1 MKKLL
6 TVISIIVILITILG
20 CNRSNF
26 KVSITDSKT
35 GFPIEEK
42 IQINGK
48 SVEINNGIL
57 YLNEGNYTIEKE
69 GYGNLSLSIGI
80 SSTGINLVN
89 TYMEPISYLV
99 VQTDTQDTK
108 ILIDGAERKGKI
120 VNFEPSALSAN
131 GQTESIIISPVNE
144 GQHSIVIEAPFYIT
158 KKITEEF
165 HKGENLINANLAL
178 DSEKVQEL
186 LKNIEFPEDN
196 KNFNFSITING
207 DISKNKFSYDLKGA
221 VKNNSIENISDNN
234 VSYTFKNGEPFI
246 NNEQVNDLERA
257 TILKF
262 ARDTIQEFLQFKNK
276 TKSLNI
282 KQVNNDTISFT
293 GEREFEDRKFSETIK
308 LTLYENKVSS
318 VTVNISSQDLQVDL
332 EATMSITIN

>member
-6 TVISIIVILITILG
+6 TVISIIAILITILG

-35 GFPIEEK
+35 DFPIKGK

-57 YLNEGNYTIEKE
+57 YLNEGDYTIEKE
-69 GYGNLSLSIGI
+69 SYGNLSLSIGI
-80 SSTGINLVN
+80 NSTGINLVN

-120 VNFEPSALSAN
+120 EE
-131 GQTESIIISPVNE
+131 ESIIISPVSE
-144 GQHSIVIEAPFYIT
+144 GQHSIVIEASFYIT

-207 DISKNKFSYDLKGA
+207 DISKNKFSYDLKGV
-221 VKNNSIENISDNN
+221 VKNNAIENISDNN

-246 NNEQVNDLERA
+246 NNEQVDDLEKA
-257 TILKF
+257 TLLKF

-276 TKSLNI
+276 TKNLNI

-318 VTVNISSQDLQVDL
+318 ITVNISSQDLQVDL
-332 EATMSITIN
+332 EATISITIN

>member
-1 MKKLL
+1 MKRLL
-6 TVISIIVILITILG
+6 TVISIIAILITIFG

-35 GFPIEEK
+35 GFPIEGK
-42 IQINGK
+42 IQVNGK
-48 SVEINNGIL
+48 SVKINEGIL
-57 YLNEGNYTIEKE
+57 YLNEGDYTIEKE
-69 GYGNLSLSIGI
+69 SYGNLNL
-80 SSTGINLVN
+80 GINGN
-89 TYMEPISYLV
+89 RANNISTYMEPISYLIIL
-99 VQTDTQDTK
+99 TDNQNAK
-108 ILIDGAERKGKI
+108 ILIDEAERKGKI
-120 VNFEPSALSAN
+120 EE
-131 GQTESIIISPVNE
+131 ESIIISPVNE

-165 HKGENLINANLAL
+165 HKGKNLINANLAL

-234 VSYTFKNGEPFI
+234 ISYTFKNGEPFI
-246 NNEQVNDLERA
+246 NNEQVDDLERV

-262 ARDTIQEFLQFKNK
+262 ARDTIQEFLQFKEK
-276 TKSLNI
+276 IKSLNL
-282 KQVNNDTISFT
+282 KDANTDSISFT

-332 EATMSITIN
+332 EATLSITIN

>member
-1 MKKLL
+1 MKRLL
-6 TVISIIVILITILG
+6 TVISIIAILITIFG

-35 GFPIEEK
+35 GFPIEGK
-42 IQINGK
+42 IQVNGK
-48 SVEINNGIL
+48 SVKINEGIL
-57 YLNEGNYTIEKE
+57 YLNEGDYTIEKE
-69 GYGNLSLSIGI
+69 GYGNLNL
-80 SSTGINLVN
+80 GINGN
-89 TYMEPISYLV
+89 RTNNISTYMEPISYLIIL
-99 VQTDTQDTK
+99 TDNQNAK
-108 ILIDGAERKGKI
+108 ILIDEAERKGKI
-120 VNFEPSALSAN
+120 EE
-131 GQTESIIISPVNE
+131 ESIIISPVNE

-158 KKITEEF
+158 RKITEEF

-246 NNEQVNDLERA
+246 NNEQVDDLERA

-262 ARDTIQEFLQFKNK
+262 ARDTIQEFLQFKEK
-276 TKSLNI
+276 IKSLNL
-282 KQVNNDTISFT
+282 KDANTDSISFT

-332 EATMSITIN
+332 EATISITIN

>member
-1 MKKLL
+1 MKRLL
-6 TVISIIVILITILG
+6 TVISIIAILITILG

-26 KVSITDSKT
+26 KVNITDSKT
-35 GFPIEEK
+35 GFPIEGK
-42 IQINGK
+42 IQVNGK
-48 SVEINNGIL
+48 SVKINEGIL
-57 YLNEGNYTIEKE
+57 YLNEGDYTIEKE
-69 GYGNLSLSIGI
+69 GYGNLNL
-80 SSTGINLVN
+80 GINGN
-89 TYMEPISYLV
+89 RTNNIGTYMEPISYLV

-120 VNFEPSALSAN
+120 EE
-131 GQTESIIISPVNE
+131 ESIIISPVNE

-158 KKITEEF
+158 RKITEEF

-234 VSYTFKNGEPFI
+234 ISYTFKNGEPFI
-246 NNEQVNDLERA
+246 NNEQVDDLERA

-262 ARDTIQEFLQFKNK
+262 ARDTIQEFLQFKEK
-276 TKSLNI
+276 IKSLNL
-282 KQVNNDTISFT
+282 KDANTDSISFT

-332 EATMSITIN
+332 EATLSITIN

>member
-1 MKKLL
+1 VKKLL
-6 TVISIIVILITILG
+6 TVISIIAILITIFG

-35 GFPIEEK
+35 GFPIEGK
-42 IQINGK
+42 IQVNRK
-48 SVEINNGIL
+48 SVKINDGIL
-57 YLNEGNYTIEKE
+57 YLNEGDYTIEKE
-69 GYGNLSLSIGI
+69 GYENLNL
-80 SSTGINLVN
+80 GINGN
-89 TYMEPISYLV
+89 RTNNISTYMEPISYLIIL
-99 VQTDTQDTK
+99 TDNQNAK
-108 ILIDGAERKGKI
+108 ILIDEAERKGKI
-120 VNFEPSALSAN
+120 EE
-131 GQTESIIISPVNE
+131 ESIIISPVNE

-158 KKITEEF
+158 RKITEEF

-246 NNEQVNDLERA
+246 NNEQVDDLERA

-262 ARDTIQEFLQFKNK
+262 ARDTIQEFLQFKEK
-276 TKSLNI
+276 IKSLNL
-282 KQVNNDTISFT
+282 KDANTDSISFT

-332 EATMSITIN
+332 EATISITIN

>member
-1 MKKLL
+1 VKKLL
-6 TVISIIVILITILG
+6 TVISIIAILITILG

-35 GFPIEEK
+35 GFPIEGK

-48 SVEINNGIL
+48 SAEINNGIL
-57 YLNEGNYTIEKE
+57 YLNEGDYTIEKE
-69 GYGNLSLSIGI
+69 GYGNLNL
-80 SSTGINLVN
+80 GINGN
-89 TYMEPISYLV
+89 RTNNISTYMEPISYLIIL
-99 VQTDTQDTK
+99 TDNQNAK
-108 ILIDGAERKGKI
+108 ILIDEAERKGKI
-120 VNFEPSALSAN
+120 EE
-131 GQTESIIISPVNE
+131 ESIIISPVNE

-221 VKNNSIENISDNN
+221 VKNNLIENISDNN
-234 VSYTFKNGEPFI
+234 VSYTFKNSEPFI
-246 NNEQVNDLERA
+246 NNEQVDDLERA

-262 ARDTIQEFLQFKNK
+262 ARDTIQEFLQFKEK
-276 TKSLNI
+276 IKSLNL
-282 KQVNNDTISFT
+282 KDANTDSISFT

-332 EATMSITIN
+332 EATISITIN

>member
-1 MKKLL
+1 MKRLL
-6 TVISIIVILITILG
+6 TVISIIAILITIFG

-35 GFPIEEK
+35 GFPIEGE

-48 SVEINNGIL
+48 STEINNGIL
-57 YLNEGNYTIEKE
+57 YLNEGDYTIEKE
-69 GYGNLSLSIGI
+69 GYGNLNL
-80 SSTGINLVN
+80 GINGN
-89 TYMEPISYLV
+89 RTNNISTYMEPISYLIIL
-99 VQTDTQDTK
+99 TDNQNAK
-108 ILIDGAERKGKI
+108 ILIDEAERKGKI
-120 VNFEPSALSAN
+120 EE
-131 GQTESIIISPVNE
+131 ESIIISPVNE

-158 KKITEEF
+158 RKITEEF

-246 NNEQVNDLERA
+246 NNEQVDDLERA

-262 ARDTIQEFLQFKNK
+262 ARDTIQEFLQFKEK
-276 TKSLNI
+276 IKSLNL
-282 KQVNNDTISFT
+282 KDANTDSISFT
-293 GEREFEDRKFSETIK
+293 GEREFEGRKFYEAIK

-332 EATMSITIN
+332 EATISITIN

>member
-1 MKKLL
+1 VKRLL
-6 TVISIIVILITILG
+6 TVISIIAILITILG

-26 KVSITDSKT
+26 KVNITDSKT
-35 GFPIEEK
+35 GFPIEGK

-48 SVEINNGIL
+48 SVKINEGIL
-57 YLNEGNYTIEKE
+57 YLNEGDYTIEKE
-69 GYGNLSLSIGI
+69 GYGNLNL
-80 SSTGINLVN
+80 GINGN
-89 TYMEPISYLV
+89 RTNNISTYMEPISYLIIL
-99 VQTDTQDTK
+99 TDNQNAK
-108 ILIDGAERKGKI
+108 ILIDEAERKGKI
-120 VNFEPSALSAN
+120 EE
-131 GQTESIIISPVNE
+131 ESIIISPVNE

-196 KNFNFSITING
+196 KNFNFSITITG
-207 DISKNKFSYDLKGA
+207 DNSKNKFSYDLKGA
-221 VKNNSIENISDNN
+221 VKNNLIENISDNN

-246 NNEQVNDLERA
+246 NNEQVDDLERA

-262 ARDTIQEFLQFKNK
+262 ARDTIQEFLQFKEK
-276 TKSLNI
+276 IKSLNL
-282 KQVNNDTISFT
+282 KDANTDSISFT

-332 EATMSITIN
+332 EATISITIN

>member
-6 TVISIIVILITILG
+6 TVISIIAILITILG

-26 KVSITDSKT
+26 KISITDSKT
-35 GFPIEEK
+35 DFPIEGK

-48 SVEINNGIL
+48 SAEINNGIL
-57 YLNEGNYTIEKE
+57 YLNERDYTIEKE
-69 GYGNLSLSIGI
+69 GYENLNL
-80 SSTGINLVN
+80 GINGN
-89 TYMEPISYLV
+89 RTNNISTYMEPISYLIIL
-99 VQTDTQDTK
+99 TDNQNAK
-108 ILIDGAERKGKI
+108 ILIDEAERKGKI
-120 VNFEPSALSAN
+120 EE
-131 GQTESIIISPVNE
+131 ESIIISPVNE

-158 KKITEEF
+158 RKITEEF

-246 NNEQVNDLERA
+246 NNEQVDDLEKA

-262 ARDTIQEFLQFKNK
+262 ARDTIQEFLQFKEK
-276 TKSLNI
+276 IKSLNL
-282 KQVNNDTISFT
+282 KDANTDSISFT

-332 EATMSITIN
+332 EATISITIN

>member
-1 MKKLL
+1 VKRLL
-6 TVISIIVILITILG
+6 TVISIIAILITILG

-26 KVSITDSKT
+26 KVNITDSKT
-35 GFPIEEK
+35 GFPIEGK
-42 IQINGK
+42 IQVNGK
-48 SVEINNGIL
+48 SVKINEGIL
-57 YLNEGNYTIEKE
+57 YLNEGDYTIEKE
-69 GYGNLSLSIGI
+69 GYGNLNL
-80 SSTGINLVN
+80 GINGN
-89 TYMEPISYLV
+89 RTNNIGTYMEPISYLV

-120 VNFEPSALSAN
+120 EE
-131 GQTESIIISPVNE
+131 ESIIISPVNE

-158 KKITEEF
+158 RKITEEF

-246 NNEQVNDLERA
+246 NNEQVDDLEKA

-262 ARDTIQEFLQFKNK
+262 ARDTIQEFLQFKEK
-276 TKSLNI
+276 IKSLNL
-282 KQVNNDTISFT
+282 KDANTDSISFT

-332 EATMSITIN
+332 EATLSITIN

>member
-6 TVISIIVILITILG
+6 TVISIIAILITILG

-26 KVSITDSKT
+26 KISITDSKT
-35 GFPIEEK
+35 DFPIEGK

-48 SVEINNGIL
+48 SAEINNGIL
-57 YLNEGNYTIEKE
+57 YLNERDYTIEKE
-69 GYGNLSLSIGI
+69 GYENLNL
-80 SSTGINLVN
+80 GINGN
-89 TYMEPISYLV
+89 RTNNISTYMEPISYLIIL
-99 VQTDTQDTK
+99 TDNQNAK
-108 ILIDGAERKGKI
+108 ILIDEAERKGKI
-120 VNFEPSALSAN
+120 EE
-131 GQTESIIISPVNE
+131 ESIIISPVNE

-158 KKITEEF
+158 RKITEEF

-246 NNEQVNDLERA
+246 NNEQVDDLEKA

-262 ARDTIQEFLQFKNK
+262 ARDTIQEFLQFKEK
-276 TKSLNI
+276 IKSLNL
-282 KQVNNDTISFT
+282 KDANTDSISFT

-332 EATMSITIN
+332 EATLSITIN

>member
-1 MKKLL
+1 VKKLL
-6 TVISIIVILITILG
+6 TVISIIAILITIFG

-26 KVSITDSKT
+26 KVNITDSKT
-35 GFPIEEK
+35 GFPIEGK
-42 IQINGK
+42 IQVNGK
-48 SVEINNGIL
+48 SVKINEGIL
-57 YLNEGNYTIEKE
+57 YLNEGDYTIEKE
-69 GYGNLSLSIGI
+69 GYGNLNL
-80 SSTGINLVN
+80 GINGN
-89 TYMEPISYLV
+89 RTNNISTYMEPISYLIIL
-99 VQTDTQDTK
+99 TDNQNAK
-108 ILIDGAERKGKI
+108 ILIDEAERKGKI
-120 VNFEPSALSAN
+120 EE
-131 GQTESIIISPVNE
+131 ESIIISPVNE

-196 KNFNFSITING
+196 KNFNFSITITG
-207 DISKNKFSYDLKGA
+207 DISKNKFSYDLEGA
-221 VKNNSIENISDNN
+221 VKNNLIENISDNN

-246 NNEQVNDLERA
+246 NNEQVDDLERA

-262 ARDTIQEFLQFKNK
+262 ARDTIQEFLQFKEK
-276 TKSLNI
+276 IKSLSLKDANT
-282 KQVNNDTISFT
+282 DSISFM

-332 EATMSITIN
+332 GATISITIN

>member
-1 MKKLL
+1 VKKLL
-6 TVISIIVILITILG
+6 TVISIIAILITILG

-26 KVSITDSKT
+26 KVNITDSKT
-35 GFPIEEK
+35 GFPIEGK
-42 IQINGK
+42 IQVNGK
-48 SVEINNGIL
+48 SVKINEGIL
-57 YLNEGNYTIEKE
+57 YLNEGDYTIEKE
-69 GYGNLSLSIGI
+69 GYGNLNL
-80 SSTGINLVN
+80 GINGN
-89 TYMEPISYLV
+89 GTNNISTYMEPISYLIIL
-99 VQTDTQDTK
+99 TDNQNAK
-108 ILIDGAERKGKI
+108 ILIDEAERKGKI
-120 VNFEPSALSAN
+120 EE
-131 GQTESIIISPVNE
+131 ESIIISPVNE

-221 VKNNSIENISDNN
+221 VKNNLIENISDNN

-246 NNEQVNDLERA
+246 NNEQVDDLERA

-262 ARDTIQEFLQFKNK
+262 ARDTIQEFLQFKEK
-276 TKSLNI
+276 IKSLNL
-282 KQVNNDTISFT
+282 KDANTDSISFT

-332 EATMSITIN
+332 EATISITIN

>member
-1 MKKLL
+1 MKRLL
-6 TVISIIVILITILG
+6 TVISIIAILITIFG

-35 GFPIEEK
+35 GFPIEGK
-42 IQINGK
+42 IQVNGK
-48 SVEINNGIL
+48 SVKINEGIL
-57 YLNEGNYTIEKE
+57 YLNEGDYTIEKE
-69 GYGNLSLSIGI
+69 GYGNLNL
-80 SSTGINLVN
+80 GINGN
-89 TYMEPISYLV
+89 RTNNISTYMEPISYLIIL
-99 VQTDTQDTK
+99 TDNQNTK
-108 ILIDGAERKGKI
+108 ILIDEAERKGKI
-120 VNFEPSALSAN
+120 EE
-131 GQTESIIISPVNE
+131 ESIIISPVNE

-196 KNFNFSITING
+196 KNFNFSITITG
-207 DISKNKFSYDLKGA
+207 DISKNKFSYDLEGA
-221 VKNNSIENISDNN
+221 VKNNLIENISDNN

-246 NNEQVNDLERA
+246 NNEQVDDLERA

-262 ARDTIQEFLQFKNK
+262 ARDTIQEFLQFKEK
-276 TKSLNI
+276 IKSLNL
-282 KQVNNDTISFT
+282 KDANTDSISFT

-332 EATMSITIN
+332 EATISITIN

>member
-1 MKKLL
+1 VKKLL
-6 TVISIIVILITILG
+6 TVISIIAILITIFG

-26 KVSITDSKT
+26 KVNITDSKT
-35 GFPIEEK
+35 GFPIEGK
-42 IQINGK
+42 IQVNGK
-48 SVEINNGIL
+48 SVKINEGIL
-57 YLNEGNYTIEKE
+57 YLNEGDYTIEKE
-69 GYGNLSLSIGI
+69 GYGNLNL
-80 SSTGINLVN
+80 GINGN
-89 TYMEPISYLV
+89 RTNNISTYMEPISYLIIL
-99 VQTDTQDTK
+99 TDNQNTK
-108 ILIDGAERKGKI
+108 ILIDEAERKGKI
-120 VNFEPSALSAN
+120 EE
-131 GQTESIIISPVNE
+131 ESIIISPVNE

-196 KNFNFSITING
+196 KNFNFSITITG
-207 DISKNKFSYDLKGA
+207 DISKNKFSYDLEGA
-221 VKNNSIENISDNN
+221 VKNNLIENISDNN

-246 NNEQVNDLERA
+246 NNEQVDDLERA

-262 ARDTIQEFLQFKNK
+262 ARDTIQEFLQFKEK
-276 TKSLNI
+276 IKSLNL
-282 KQVNNDTISFT
+282 KDANTDSISFT

-332 EATMSITIN
+332 EATISITIN

>member
-6 TVISIIVILITILG
+6 TVISIIAILITILG

-26 KVSITDSKT
+26 KVNITDSKT
-35 GFPIEEK
+35 GFPIEGK
-42 IQINGK
+42 IQVNGK
-48 SVEINNGIL
+48 SVKINEGIL
-57 YLNEGNYTIEKE
+57 YLNEGDYTIEKE
-69 GYGNLSLSIGI
+69 GYGNLNL
-80 SSTGINLVN
+80 GINGN
-89 TYMEPISYLV
+89 RTNNISTYMEPISYLIIL
-99 VQTDTQDTK
+99 TDNQNTK
-108 ILIDGAERKGKI
+108 ILIDEAERKGKI
-120 VNFEPSALSAN
+120 EE
-131 GQTESIIISPVNE
+131 ESIIISPVNE

-196 KNFNFSITING
+196 KNFNFSITITG

-221 VKNNSIENISDNN
+221 VKNNLIENISDNN
-234 VSYTFKNGEPFI
+234 VSYTFKNSEPFI
-246 NNEQVNDLERA
+246 NNEQVDDLERA

-262 ARDTIQEFLQFKNK
+262 ARDTIQEFLQFKEK
-276 TKSLNI
+276 IKSLNL
-282 KQVNNDTISFT
+282 KDANTDSISFT

-332 EATMSITIN
+332 EATISITIN

>member
-6 TVISIIVILITILG
+6 TVISIIAILITILG

-26 KVSITDSKT
+26 KVNITDSKT
-35 GFPIEEK
+35 GFPIEGK
-42 IQINGK
+42 IQVNGK
-48 SVEINNGIL
+48 SVKINEGIL
-57 YLNEGNYTIEKE
+57 YLNEGDYTIEKE
-69 GYGNLSLSIGI
+69 GYGNLNL
-80 SSTGINLVN
+80 GINGN
-89 TYMEPISYLV
+89 RTNNISTYMEPISYLIIL
-99 VQTDTQDTK
+99 TDNQNAK
-108 ILIDGAERKGKI
+108 ILIDEAERKGKI
-120 VNFEPSALSAN
+120 EE
-131 GQTESIIISPVNE
+131 ESIIISPVNE

-221 VKNNSIENISDNN
+221 VKNNLIENISDNN

-246 NNEQVNDLERA
+246 NNEQVDDLERA

-262 ARDTIQEFLQFKNK
+262 ARDTIQEFLQFKEK
-276 TKSLNI
+276 IKSLNL
-282 KQVNNDTISFT
+282 KDANTDSISFM

-332 EATMSITIN
+332 EATISITIN

>member
-1 MKKLL
+1 MKRLL
-6 TVISIIVILITILG
+6 TVISIIAILITIFG

-35 GFPIEEK
+35 GFPIEGK
-42 IQINGK
+42 IQVNGK
-48 SVEINNGIL
+48 SVKINEGIL
-57 YLNEGNYTIEKE
+57 YLNEGDYTIEKE
-69 GYGNLSLSIGI
+69 GYGNLNL
-80 SSTGINLVN
+80 GINGN
-89 TYMEPISYLV
+89 RTNNISTYMEPISYLIIL
-99 VQTDTQDTK
+99 TDNQNTK
-108 ILIDGAERKGKI
+108 ILIDEAERKGKI
-120 VNFEPSALSAN
+120 EE
-131 GQTESIIISPVNE
+131 ESIIISPVNE

-196 KNFNFSITING
+196 KNFNFSITITG
-207 DISKNKFSYDLKGA
+207 DISKNKFSYDLEGA
-221 VKNNSIENISDNN
+221 VKNNLIENISDNN
-234 VSYTFKNGEPFI
+234 VSYTFKNSEPFI
-246 NNEQVNDLERA
+246 NNEQVDDLERA

-262 ARDTIQEFLQFKNK
+262 ARDTIQEFLQFKEK
-276 TKSLNI
+276 IKSLNL
-282 KQVNNDTISFT
+282 KDANTDSISFT

-332 EATMSITIN
+332 EATISITIN

>member
-1 MKKLL
+1 VKKLL
-6 TVISIIVILITILG
+6 TVISIIAILITILG

-26 KVSITDSKT
+26 KISITDSKT
-35 GFPIEEK
+35 DFPIEGK

-48 SVEINNGIL
+48 SAEINNGIL
-57 YLNEGNYTIEKE
+57 YLNERDYTIEKE
-69 GYGNLSLSIGI
+69 GYENLNL
-80 SSTGINLVN
+80 GINGN
-89 TYMEPISYLV
+89 RTNNISTYMEPISYLIIL
-99 VQTDTQDTK
+99 TDNQNAK
-108 ILIDGAERKGKI
+108 ILIDEAERKGKI
-120 VNFEPSALSAN
+120 EE
-131 GQTESIIISPVNE
+131 ESIIISPVNE

-158 KKITEEF
+158 RKITEEF

-246 NNEQVNDLERA
+246 NNEQVDDLEKA

-262 ARDTIQEFLQFKNK
+262 ARDTIQEFLQFKEK
-276 TKSLNI
+276 IKSLNL
-282 KQVNNDTISFT
+282 KDANTDSISFT

-332 EATMSITIN
+332 EATISITIN

>member
-1 MKKLL
+1 VKKLL
-6 TVISIIVILITILG
+6 TVISIIAILITILG

-26 KVSITDSKT
+26 KVNITDSKT
-35 GFPIEEK
+35 GFPIEGK
-42 IQINGK
+42 IQVNGK
-48 SVEINNGIL
+48 SVKINEGIL
-57 YLNEGNYTIEKE
+57 YLNEGDYTIEKE
-69 GYGNLSLSIGI
+69 GYGNLNL
-80 SSTGINLVN
+80 GINGN
-89 TYMEPISYLV
+89 RTNNISTYMEPISYLIIL
-99 VQTDTQDTK
+99 TDNQNAK
-108 ILIDGAERKGKI
+108 ILIDEAERKGKI
-120 VNFEPSALSAN
+120 EE
-131 GQTESIIISPVNE
+131 ESIIISPVNE

-221 VKNNSIENISDNN
+221 VKNNLIENISDNN
-234 VSYTFKNGEPFI
+234 VSYTFKNSEPFI
-246 NNEQVNDLERA
+246 NNEQVDDLERA

-262 ARDTIQEFLQFKNK
+262 ARDTIQEFLQFKEK
-276 TKSLNI
+276 IKSLNL
-282 KQVNNDTISFT
+282 KDANTDSISFT

-332 EATMSITIN
+332 EATISITIN

>member
-1 MKKLL
+1 VKKLL
-6 TVISIIVILITILG
+6 TVISIIAILITILG

-26 KVSITDSKT
+26 KVNITDSKT
-35 GFPIEEK
+35 GFPIEGK
-42 IQINGK
+42 IQVNGK
-48 SVEINNGIL
+48 SVKINEGIL
-57 YLNEGNYTIEKE
+57 YLNEGDYTIEKE
-69 GYGNLSLSIGI
+69 GYGNLNL
-80 SSTGINLVN
+80 GINGN
-89 TYMEPISYLV
+89 RTNNISTYMEPISYLIIL
-99 VQTDTQDTK
+99 TDNQNAK
-108 ILIDGAERKGKI
+108 ILIDEAERKGKI
-120 VNFEPSALSAN
+120 EE
-131 GQTESIIISPVNE
+131 ESIIISPVNE

-196 KNFNFSITING
+196 KNFNFSITITG
-207 DISKNKFSYDLKGA
+207 DISKNKFSYDLEGA
-221 VKNNSIENISDNN
+221 VKNNLIENISDNN

-246 NNEQVNDLERA
+246 NNEQVDDLERA

-262 ARDTIQEFLQFKNK
+262 ARDTIQEFLQFKEK
-276 TKSLNI
+276 IKSLNL
-282 KQVNNDTISFT
+282 KDANTDSISFT

-332 EATMSITIN
+332 EATISITIN

>member
-1 MKKLL
+1 VKKLL
-6 TVISIIVILITILG
+6 TVISIIAILITILG

-26 KVSITDSKT
+26 KVNITDSKT
-35 GFPIEEK
+35 GFPIEGK
-42 IQINGK
+42 IQVNGK
-48 SVEINNGIL
+48 SVKINEGIL
-57 YLNEGNYTIEKE
+57 YLNEGDYTIEKE
-69 GYGNLSLSIGI
+69 GYGNLNL
-80 SSTGINLVN
+80 GINGN
-89 TYMEPISYLV
+89 RTNNISTYMEPISYLIIL
-99 VQTDTQDTK
+99 TDNQNAK
-108 ILIDGAERKGKI
+108 ILIDEAERKGKI
-120 VNFEPSALSAN
+120 EE
-131 GQTESIIISPVNE
+131 ESIIISPVNE

-207 DISKNKFSYDLKGA
+207 DISKNKFSYDLEGA
-221 VKNNSIENISDNN
+221 VKNNLIENISDNN
-234 VSYTFKNGEPFI
+234 VSYTFKNSEPFI
-246 NNEQVNDLERA
+246 NNEQVDDLERA

-262 ARDTIQEFLQFKNK
+262 ARDTIQEFLQFKEK
-276 TKSLNI
+276 IKSLNL
-282 KQVNNDTISFT
+282 KDANTDSISFT

-332 EATMSITIN
+332 EATISITIN

>member
-6 TVISIIVILITILG
+6 TVISIIAILITIFG

-26 KVSITDSKT
+26 KVNITDSKT
-35 GFPIEEK
+35 GFPIEGK
-42 IQINGK
+42 IQVNGK
-48 SVEINNGIL
+48 SVKINEGIL
-57 YLNEGNYTIEKE
+57 YLNEGDYTIEKE
-69 GYGNLSLSIGI
+69 GYGNLNL
-80 SSTGINLVN
+80 GINGN
-89 TYMEPISYLV
+89 RTNNISTYMEPISYLIIL
-99 VQTDTQDTK
+99 TDNQNTK
-108 ILIDGAERKGKI
+108 ILIDEAERKGKI
-120 VNFEPSALSAN
+120 EE
-131 GQTESIIISPVNE
+131 ESIIISPVNE

-196 KNFNFSITING
+196 KNFNFSITITG
-207 DISKNKFSYDLKGA
+207 DISKNKFSYDLEGA
-221 VKNNSIENISDNN
+221 VKNNLIENISDNN

-246 NNEQVNDLERA
+246 NNEQVDDLERA

-262 ARDTIQEFLQFKNK
+262 ARDTIQEFLQFKEK
-276 TKSLNI
+276 IKSLNL
-282 KQVNNDTISFT
+282 KDANTDSISFT

-332 EATMSITIN
+332 EATISITIN

>member
-1 MKKLL
+1 MKRLL
-6 TVISIIVILITILG
+6 TVISIIAILITILG

-26 KVSITDSKT
+26 KVNITDSKT
-35 GFPIEEK
+35 GFPIEGK

-48 SVEINNGIL
+48 SVKINEGIL
-57 YLNEGNYTIEKE
+57 YLNEGDYTIEKE
-69 GYGNLSLSIGI
+69 GYGNLNL
-80 SSTGINLVN
+80 GINGN
-89 TYMEPISYLV
+89 RTNNISTYMEPISYLIIL
-99 VQTDTQDTK
+99 TDNQNTK
-108 ILIDGAERKGKI
+108 ILIDEAERKGKI
-120 VNFEPSALSAN
+120 EE
-131 GQTESIIISPVNE
+131 ESIIISPVNE

-221 VKNNSIENISDNN
+221 VKNNLIENISDNN
-234 VSYTFKNGEPFI
+234 VSYTFKNSEPFI
-246 NNEQVNDLERA
+246 NNEQVDDLERA

-262 ARDTIQEFLQFKNK
+262 ARDTIQEFLQFKEK
-276 TKSLNI
+276 IKSLNL
-282 KQVNNDTISFT
+282 KDANTDSISFT

-332 EATMSITIN
+332 EATISITIN

>member
-1 MKKLL
+1 
-6 TVISIIVILITILG
+6 
-20 CNRSNF
+20 
-26 KVSITDSKT
+26 
-35 GFPIEEK
+35 
-42 IQINGK
+42 
-48 SVEINNGIL
+48 
-57 YLNEGNYTIEKE
+57 
-69 GYGNLSLSIGI
+69 
-80 SSTGINLVN
+80 
-89 TYMEPISYLV
+89 ISYLIIL
-99 VQTDTQDTK
+99 TDNQNAK
-108 ILIDGAERKGKI
+108 ILIDEAERKGKI
-120 VNFEPSALSAN
+120 EE
-131 GQTESIIISPVNE
+131 ESIIISPVNE
-144 GQHSIVIEAPFYIT
+144 GQHSIVIEASFYIT

-186 LKNIEFPEDN
+186 LKNIEFPEGN

-246 NNEQVNDLERA
+246 NNEQVDDLERA

-262 ARDTIQEFLQFKNK
+262 ARDTIQEFLQFKEK
-276 TKSLNI
+276 IKSLNL
-282 KQVNNDTISFT
+282 KDANTDSISFT

-332 EATMSITIN
+332 EATISITIN

>member
-6 TVISIIVILITILG
+6 TVISIIAILITIFG

-35 GFPIEEK
+35 GFPIEGK

-48 SVEINNGIL
+48 SVKINEGIL
-57 YLNEGNYTIEKE
+57 YLNEGDYTIEKE
-69 GYGNLSLSIGI
+69 GYGNLNL
-80 SSTGINLVN
+80 GINGN
-89 TYMEPISYLV
+89 RTNNISTYMEPISYLIIL
-99 VQTDTQDTK
+99 TDNQNAK
-108 ILIDGAERKGKI
+108 ILIDEAERKGKI
-120 VNFEPSALSAN
+120 EE
-131 GQTESIIISPVNE
+131 ESIIISPVNE

-196 KNFNFSITING
+196 KNFNFSITITG

-221 VKNNSIENISDNN
+221 VKNNLIENISDNN
-234 VSYTFKNGEPFI
+234 VSYTFKNSEPFI
-246 NNEQVNDLERA
+246 NNEQVDDLERA

-262 ARDTIQEFLQFKNK
+262 ARDTIQEFLQFKEK
-276 TKSLNI
+276 IKSLNL
-282 KQVNNDTISFT
+282 KDANTDSISFT

-332 EATMSITIN
+332 EATISITIN

>member
-6 TVISIIVILITILG
+6 TVISIIAILITILG

-26 KVSITDSKT
+26 KVNITDSKT
-35 GFPIEEK
+35 GFPIEGK
-42 IQINGK
+42 IQVNGK
-48 SVEINNGIL
+48 SVKINEGIL
-57 YLNEGNYTIEKE
+57 YLNEGDYTIEKE
-69 GYGNLSLSIGI
+69 GYGNLNL
-80 SSTGINLVN
+80 GINGN
-89 TYMEPISYLV
+89 RTNNISTYMEPISYLIIL
-99 VQTDTQDTK
+99 TDNQNTK
-108 ILIDGAERKGKI
+108 ILIDEAERKGKI
-120 VNFEPSALSAN
+120 EE
-131 GQTESIIISPVNE
+131 ESIIISPVNE

-221 VKNNSIENISDNN
+221 VKNNLIENISDNN

-246 NNEQVNDLERA
+246 NNEQVDDLERA

-262 ARDTIQEFLQFKNK
+262 ARDTIQEFLQFKEK
-276 TKSLNI
+276 IKSLNL
-282 KQVNNDTISFT
+282 KDANTDSISFT

-332 EATMSITIN
+332 EATISITIN

>member
-1 MKKLL
+1 VKRLL
-6 TVISIIVILITILG
+6 TVISIIAILITIFG

-35 GFPIEEK
+35 GFPIEGK
-42 IQINGK
+42 IQVNGK
-48 SVEINNGIL
+48 SVKINEGIL
-57 YLNEGNYTIEKE
+57 YLNEGDYTIEKE
-69 GYGNLSLSIGI
+69 SYGNLNL
-80 SSTGINLVN
+80 GINGN
-89 TYMEPISYLV
+89 RTNNISTYMEPISYLIIL
-99 VQTDTQDTK
+99 TDNQNAK
-108 ILIDGAERKGKI
+108 ILIDEAERKGKI
-120 VNFEPSALSAN
+120 EE
-131 GQTESIIISPVNE
+131 ESIIISPVNE

-165 HKGENLINANLAL
+165 HKGKNLINANLAL

-234 VSYTFKNGEPFI
+234 ISYTFKNGEPFI
-246 NNEQVNDLERA
+246 NKEQVDDLERA

-262 ARDTIQEFLQFKNK
+262 ARDTIQEFLQFKEK
-276 TKSLNI
+276 IKSLNL
-282 KQVNNDTISFT
+282 KDANTDSISFI

-332 EATMSITIN
+332 EATLSITIN

>member
-6 TVISIIVILITILG
+6 TVISIIAILITILG

-26 KVSITDSKT
+26 KVNITDSKT
-35 GFPIEEK
+35 GFPIEGK
-42 IQINGK
+42 IQVNGK
-48 SVEINNGIL
+48 SVKINEGIL
-57 YLNEGNYTIEKE
+57 YLNEGDYTIEKE
-69 GYGNLSLSIGI
+69 GYGNLNL
-80 SSTGINLVN
+80 GINGN
-89 TYMEPISYLV
+89 RTNNISTYMEPISYLIIL
-99 VQTDTQDTK
+99 TDNQNAK
-108 ILIDGAERKGKI
+108 ILIDEAERKGKI
-120 VNFEPSALSAN
+120 EE
-131 GQTESIIISPVNE
+131 ESIIISPVNE

-207 DISKNKFSYDLKGA
+207 DISKNKFSYDLEGA
-221 VKNNSIENISDNN
+221 VKNNLIENISDNN

-246 NNEQVNDLERA
+246 NNEQVDDLERA

-262 ARDTIQEFLQFKNK
+262 ARDTIQEFLQFKEK
-276 TKSLNI
+276 IKSLNL
-282 KQVNNDTISFT
+282 KDANTDSISFT

-332 EATMSITIN
+332 EATISITIN

>member
-1 MKKLL
+1 VKKLL
-6 TVISIIVILITILG
+6 TVISIIAILITILG

-26 KVSITDSKT
+26 KVNITDSKT
-35 GFPIEEK
+35 GFPIEGK
-42 IQINGK
+42 IQVNGK
-48 SVEINNGIL
+48 SVKINEGIL
-57 YLNEGNYTIEKE
+57 YLNEGDYTIEKE
-69 GYGNLSLSIGI
+69 GYGNLNL
-80 SSTGINLVN
+80 GINGN
-89 TYMEPISYLV
+89 RTNNIGTYMEPISYLV

-120 VNFEPSALSAN
+120 EE
-131 GQTESIIISPVNE
+131 ESIIISPVNE

-158 KKITEEF
+158 RKITEEF

-246 NNEQVNDLERA
+246 NNEQVDDLEKA

-262 ARDTIQEFLQFKNK
+262 ARDTIQEFLQFKEK
-276 TKSLNI
+276 IKSLNL
-282 KQVNNDTISFT
+282 KDANTDSISFT

-332 EATMSITIN
+332 EATLSITIN

>member
-6 TVISIIVILITILG
+6 TVISIIAILITILG

-35 GFPIEEK
+35 GFPIEGK

-48 SVEINNGIL
+48 SVKINEGIL
-57 YLNEGNYTIEKE
+57 YLNEGDYTIEKE
-69 GYGNLSLSIGI
+69 GYGNLNL
-80 SSTGINLVN
+80 GINGN
-89 TYMEPISYLV
+89 GTNNISTYMEPISYLIIL
-99 VQTDTQDTK
+99 TDNQNAK
-108 ILIDGAERKGKI
+108 ILIDEAERKGKI
-120 VNFEPSALSAN
+120 EE
-131 GQTESIIISPVNE
+131 ESIIISPVNE

-196 KNFNFSITING
+196 KNFNFSITITG
-207 DISKNKFSYDLKGA
+207 DISKNKFSYDLEGA
-221 VKNNSIENISDNN
+221 VKNNLIENISDNN
-234 VSYTFKNGEPFI
+234 VSYTFKNSEPFI
-246 NNEQVNDLERA
+246 NNEQVDDLERA

-262 ARDTIQEFLQFKNK
+262 ARDTIQEFLQFKEK
-276 TKSLNI
+276 IKSLNL
-282 KQVNNDTISFT
+282 KDANTDSISFT

-332 EATMSITIN
+332 EATISITIN

>member
-1 MKKLL
+1 MKRLL
-6 TVISIIVILITILG
+6 TVISIIAILITILG

-26 KVSITDSKT
+26 KVNITDSKT
-35 GFPIEEK
+35 GFPIEGK
-42 IQINGK
+42 IQVNGK
-48 SVEINNGIL
+48 SVKINEGIL
-57 YLNEGNYTIEKE
+57 YLNEGDYTIEKE
-69 GYGNLSLSIGI
+69 GYGNLNL
-80 SSTGINLVN
+80 GINGN
-89 TYMEPISYLV
+89 RTNNISTYMEPISYLIIL
-99 VQTDTQDTK
+99 TDNQNTK
-108 ILIDGAERKGKI
+108 ILIDEAERKGKI
-120 VNFEPSALSAN
+120 EE
-131 GQTESIIISPVNE
+131 ESIIISPVNE

-196 KNFNFSITING
+196 KNFNFSITITG

-221 VKNNSIENISDNN
+221 VKNNLIENISDNN
-234 VSYTFKNGEPFI
+234 VSYTFKNSEPFI
-246 NNEQVNDLERA
+246 NNEQVDDLERA

-262 ARDTIQEFLQFKNK
+262 ARDTIQEFLQFKEK
-276 TKSLNI
+276 IKSLNL
-282 KQVNNDTISFT
+282 KDANTDSISFT

-332 EATMSITIN
+332 EATISITIN

>member
-1 MKKLL
+1 VKKLL
-6 TVISIIVILITILG
+6 TVISIIAILITILG

-35 GFPIEEK
+35 GFPIEGK
-42 IQINGK
+42 IQVNGK
-48 SVEINNGIL
+48 SVKINEGIL
-57 YLNEGNYTIEKE
+57 YLNEGDYTIEKE
-69 GYGNLSLSIGI
+69 SYGNLNL
-80 SSTGINLVN
+80 GINGN
-89 TYMEPISYLV
+89 RTNNISTYMEPISYLIIL
-99 VQTDTQDTK
+99 TDNQNAK
-108 ILIDGAERKGKI
+108 ILIDEAERKGKI
-120 VNFEPSALSAN
+120 EE
-131 GQTESIIISPVNE
+131 ESIIISPVNE

-196 KNFNFSITING
+196 KNFNFSITITG
-207 DISKNKFSYDLKGA
+207 DISKNKFSYDLEGA
-221 VKNNSIENISDNN
+221 VKNNLIENISDNN
-234 VSYTFKNGEPFI
+234 VSYTFKNSEPFI
-246 NNEQVNDLERA
+246 NNEQVDDLERA

-262 ARDTIQEFLQFKNK
+262 ARDTIQEFLQFKEK
-276 TKSLNI
+276 IKSLNL
-282 KQVNNDTISFT
+282 KDANTDSISFT

-332 EATMSITIN
+332 EATISITIN

>member
-6 TVISIIVILITILG
+6 TVISIIAILITILG

-26 KVSITDSKT
+26 KVNITDSKT
-35 GFPIEEK
+35 GFPIEGK
-42 IQINGK
+42 IQVNGK
-48 SVEINNGIL
+48 SVKINEGIL
-57 YLNEGNYTIEKE
+57 YLNEGDYTIEKE
-69 GYGNLSLSIGI
+69 GYGNLNL
-80 SSTGINLVN
+80 GINGN
-89 TYMEPISYLV
+89 RTNNISTYMEPISYLIIL
-99 VQTDTQDTK
+99 TDNQNAK
-108 ILIDGAERKGKI
+108 ILIDEAERKGKI
-120 VNFEPSALSAN
+120 EE
-131 GQTESIIISPVNE
+131 ESIIISPVNE

-221 VKNNSIENISDNN
+221 VKNNLIENISDNN
-234 VSYTFKNGEPFI
+234 VSYTFKNSEPFI
-246 NNEQVNDLERA
+246 NNEQVDDLERA

-262 ARDTIQEFLQFKNK
+262 ARDTIQEFLQFKEK
-276 TKSLNI
+276 IKSLNL
-282 KQVNNDTISFT
+282 KDANTDSISFT

-332 EATMSITIN
+332 EATISITIN

>member
-1 MKKLL
+1 VKKLL
-6 TVISIIVILITILG
+6 TVISIIAILITILG

-26 KVSITDSKT
+26 KVNITDSKT
-35 GFPIEEK
+35 GFPIEGK
-42 IQINGK
+42 IQVNGK
-48 SVEINNGIL
+48 SVKINEGIL
-57 YLNEGNYTIEKE
+57 YLNEGDYTIEKE
-69 GYGNLSLSIGI
+69 GYGNLNL
-80 SSTGINLVN
+80 GINGN
-89 TYMEPISYLV
+89 RTNNISTYMEPISYLIIL
-99 VQTDTQDTK
+99 TDNQNTK
-108 ILIDGAERKGKI
+108 ILIDEAERKGKI
-120 VNFEPSALSAN
+120 EE
-131 GQTESIIISPVNE
+131 ESIIISPVNE

-221 VKNNSIENISDNN
+221 VKNNLIENISDNN

-246 NNEQVNDLERA
+246 NNEQVDDLERA

-262 ARDTIQEFLQFKNK
+262 ARDTIQEFLQFKEK
-276 TKSLNI
+276 IKSLNL
-282 KQVNNDTISFT
+282 KDANTDSISFT

-332 EATMSITIN
+332 EATISITIN